1 MQTAMRISGTDH
13 QPDDTTE
20 SHAIPAMD
28 AGDGIKAMG
37 AVPRAPHRLSR
48 RRKLANG
55 VFHAILIGAASFAIV
70 MLVLLL
76 AKVLR
81 DAIGWLDWQF
91 LTSLPSR
98 FAAKAGIKSAFA
110 GSLWTIG
117 LTAAISLPIGVA
129 TALYLEEYA
138 VPDSRISRVIELNI
152 SNLAGVPSIVYGMLG
167 LTVFVRVL
175 GFGRSILSGA
185 LTLSLLVLPVIIV
198 TTQEAL
204 RGVPK
209 SLKEASFALGVSKWK
224 TITGVVL
231 PYAMP
236 GILTGAILAVSRAM
250 GEAAPL
256 IIVGA
261 AGYVAFLPK
270 SPMDAY
276 TVLPIQIFNW
286 TSRPQEEFQHV
297 AAAGIIVLI
306 VLLLSANT
314 IAILLRNKYQQRM
327 D

>member
-1 MQTAMRISGTDH
+1 MIQTALKMNG
-13 QPDDTTE
+13 PDKRTGDTTGGHV
-20 SHAIPAMD
+20 SHAMD
-28 AGDGIKAMG
+28 AGRG
-37 AVPRAPHRLSR
+37 APQRLSR

-55 VFHAILIGAASFAIV
+55 VFHAILIGAASFAII

-98 FAAKAGIKSAFA
+98 FAEKAGIRSAFA

-175 GFGRSILSGA
+175 GFGRSVLSGA

-286 TSRPQEEFQHV
+286 TSRPQAEFQHV

-327 D
+327 E